1 MLEGMYAAAAG
12 MYAQQAR
19 LDSLSN
25 DVANVNTAGY
35 KPVRQAFRD
44 LMYGQ
49 AGIAATNA
57 NMQLGTGAE
66 VANLGRGTAQG
77 AFQQTDNPL
86 DIAVSG
92 PGYFTVKNP
101 ADGKTVLTRAG
112 NLQIDVQGRIS
123 TATGELLE
131 PEVKVP
137 AGTDGSKVAIVANGS
152 VQVNGKEIGKINLVN
167 VAAPTRL
174 DPLGDTNFGV
184 NAESGPAR
192 AAGADT
198 TVQQGVLE
206 MSSANLG
213 DTMTAMIETQ
223 RAYELTSKAITTQD
237 KIAEIAIG
245 VKR

>member
-19 LDSLSN
+19 LDSLAN

-35 KPVRQAFRD
+35 KPLRQGFRD

-49 AGIAATNA
+49 AGIAATDD
-57 NMQLGTGAE
+57 MQLGTGSE
-66 VANLGRGTAQG
+66 VSNLGRATGQG
-77 AFQQTDNPL
+77 AFQTTENPL
-86 DIAVSG
+86 DVAISG

-101 ADGKTVLTRAG
+101 DGQTVLTRSG
-112 NLQIDVQGRIS
+112 NLQVDNQGRLS
-123 TATGELLE
+123 TQVGQLLE
-131 PEVKVP
+131 PPVRLP
-137 AGTDGSKVAIVANGS
+137 AGTDASKIAITPKGSIQVA
-152 VQVNGKEIGKINLVN
+152 GKEVGTINLVGV
-167 VAAPTRL
+167 VAPSRL
-174 DPLGDTNFGV
+174 TPLGDTSFAT

-198 TVQQGVLE
+198 TVQQGTLE
-206 MSSANLG
+206 MSSANIG
-213 DTMTAMIETQ
+213 DTMTAMLETQ
-223 RAYELTSKAITTQD
+223 RAYQLVSKAITTQD